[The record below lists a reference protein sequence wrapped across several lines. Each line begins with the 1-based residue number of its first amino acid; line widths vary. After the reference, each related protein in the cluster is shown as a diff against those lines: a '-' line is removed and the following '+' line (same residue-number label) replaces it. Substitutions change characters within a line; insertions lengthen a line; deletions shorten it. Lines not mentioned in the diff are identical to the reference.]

1 MESNKVLVIGNGESR
16 SWFKPDYIN
25 KLPRRDVT
33 TWGCNAIYRDGVVD
47 NLVSVDYA
55 MQQEI
60 YVSGYASDN
69 QCWFSNWS
77 RLPSQVAETFL
88 MGYDIPESLIHIAG
102 DPHSANECVIQGK
115 DPHTLQE
122 KVELAITMNP
132 DRDVP
137 DLIQKM
143 EKDMGV
149 WITHVEHEDM
159 VTPIDFPVGWSAGST
174 AIHLACQKDVDELY
188 LIGFDL
194 SSYEE
199 PLNNIYKGTDNYLP
213 ASSKGFNPVNWV
225 EQLRT
230 VFNEFQNTQFYWV
243 DVTNTFK
250 VGGDYFNIPDNVRY
264 LTKTELCDRL
274 HIH

>member
-16 SWFKPDYIN
+16 SWFKPDYVH

-77 RLPSQVAETFL
+77 RLPSEVAETFL

-102 DPHSANECVIQGK
+102 DPHSANECVILGK

-122 KVELAITMNP
+122 KIELAITMNP
-132 DRDVP
+132 DKDAP

-149 WITHVEHEDM
+149 
-159 VTPIDFPVGWSAGST
+159 
-174 AIHLACQKDVDELY
+174 
-188 LIGFDL
+188 
-194 SSYEE
+194 
-199 PLNNIYKGTDNYLP
+199 
-213 ASSKGFNPVNWV
+213 
-225 EQLRT
+225 
-230 VFNEFQNTQFYWV
+230 
-243 DVTNTFK
+243 
-250 VGGDYFNIPDNVRY
+250 
-264 LTKTELCDRL
+264 
-274 HIH
+274 